1 MATVNNI
8 LITGSNGGI
17 GFATAELFAK
27 KGKNLILLYHE
38 KNNKIEELQKKYSKI
53 EIFKTDLSNLEK
65 LDITLDNVL
74 KDYHVDTFVHSPAY
88 STEHNDIMKLSWE
101 KFQKQIDLHVKSFFN
116 ISRHVLPEMKTNSFG
131 KIVSVLTSY
140 VIGKPPNLLSD
151 YIVAKYAL
159 LGMTKSMSVE
169 LGRFGIN
176 VNSISPSMVNTP
188 LTEHL
193 PNKLK
198 EITKSQ
204 TPLENRLAEPIDVAR
219 VIEFL
224 CSENASYITG
234 ENIIVSGGST
244 IH

>member
-38 KNNKIEELQKKYSKI
+38 KNNKIEELQNKYSKI
-53 EIFKTDLSNLEK
+53 EIFKTDLSNLKK
-65 LDITLDNVL
+65 LDITLDDVL
-74 KDYHVDTFVHSPAY
+74 KDYHVDAFVHSPAY

-101 KFQKQIDLHVKSFFN
+101 EFQKQIDLHVKSFFN

-234 ENIIVSGGST
+234 ENIIGSGGST